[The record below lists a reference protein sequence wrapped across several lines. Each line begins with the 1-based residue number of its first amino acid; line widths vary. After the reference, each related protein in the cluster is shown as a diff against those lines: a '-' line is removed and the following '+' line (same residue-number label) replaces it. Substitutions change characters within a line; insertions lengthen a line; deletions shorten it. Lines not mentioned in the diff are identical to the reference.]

1 MSAELVSQS
10 GRPGEAV
17 TLARRTAASVDSALA
32 SRPTDI
38 ERARQASAAHLV
50 LGDASARAG
59 DSAAASATWN
69 RALALATLPSAARQT
84 EFLAL
89 QARAL
94 LRLHDRARAEPV
106 LQELSRRHVA
116 LPSIAAAPRDTRAP
130 SP

>member
-1 MSAELVSQS
+1 
-10 GRPGEAV
+10 
-17 TLARRTAASVDSALA
+17 VDSALA

-38 ERARQASAAHLV
+38 ERSRQASAAHLV

-59 DSAAASATWN
+59 DSAAASAAWN

-94 LRLHDRARAEPV
+94 LRLHDRVRAEPV

-116 LPSIAAAPRDTRAP
+116 LPSIAAAPGNMRAFP
-130 SP
+130 P